1 MFSNFFICVLFILFL
16 QFPRHSHWRKIVNL
30 RNRPEF
36 EHSFHEIR
44 EVMKNSKASS
54 TIKNYDY
61 YYRKFQNWCNLHNFI
76 SLPAST
82 ATVAI
87 YLNSLVQRSVS
98 VSVLYSNYYSI
109 KWYHDLNLHSN
120 PCDDKLISVFLEG
133 GKRTLSKPI
142 IKKDPIT
149 PDILNKIIDM
159 YGKDHSNL
167 KNVRLCAML
176 LLGYAGFLRYS
187 EIANLKMENIK
198 FFPSY
203 IVVNIVSGKTDVY
216 RRGNNVVIAKTNG
229 KACPVSWLLRYIS
242 LAELRY
248 DSEDFIFRAIRYF
261 KSKNVYKLIN
271 VNRSLSYTRA
281 RELLINCLTVLG
293 LDSSKFCLHS
303 LRSGG
308 TTAAAANNISDRLIK
323 EHGRWKTD
331 FSKDGYI
338 QDTISNQLSVS
349 ANLGI

>member
-1 MFSNFFICVLFILFL
+1 MILWLTTTRMPPSSGELLFGQVANERDQASKIRADLTQRTFFVASAKLLQSN
-16 QFPRHSHWRKIVNL
+16 
-30 RNRPEF
+30 
-36 EHSFHEIR
+36 
-44 EVMKNSKASS
+44 
-54 TIKNYDY
+54 DY

-167 KNVRLCAML
+167 KNVRLCNA
-176 LLGYAGFLRYS
+176 FTWICR
-187 EIANLKMENIK
+187 
-198 FFPSY
+198 
-203 IVVNIVSGKTDVY
+203 
-216 RRGNNVVIAKTNG
+216 
-229 KACPVSWLLRYIS
+229 
-242 LAELRY
+242 
-248 DSEDFIFRAIRYF
+248 
-261 KSKNVYKLIN
+261 
-271 VNRSLSYTRA
+271 
-281 RELLINCLTVLG
+281 
-293 LDSSKFCLHS
+293 
-303 LRSGG
+303 
-308 TTAAAANNISDRLIK
+308 
-323 EHGRWKTD
+323 
-331 FSKDGYI
+331 FS
-338 QDTISNQLSVS
+338 
-349 ANLGI
+349 

>member
-1 MFSNFFICVLFILFL
+1 MCVLFILFL

-76 SLPAST
+76 SLSAST

-133 GKRTLSKPI
+133 GKCTLSKPI
-142 IKKDPIT
+142 IKKIRLLQIYLIKLLT
-149 PDILNKIIDM
+149 CTGKII
-159 YGKDHSNL
+159 
-167 KNVRLCAML
+167 
-176 LLGYAGFLRYS
+176 
-187 EIANLKMENIK
+187 
-198 FFPSY
+198 
-203 IVVNIVSGKTDVY
+203 
-216 RRGNNVVIAKTNG
+216 VI
-229 KACPVSWLLRYIS
+229 
-242 LAELRY
+242 
-248 DSEDFIFRAIRYF
+248 
-261 KSKNVYKLIN
+261 
-271 VNRSLSYTRA
+271 
-281 RELLINCLTVLG
+281 
-293 LDSSKFCLHS
+293 
-303 LRSGG
+303 
-308 TTAAAANNISDRLIK
+308 
-323 EHGRWKTD
+323 
-331 FSKDGYI
+331 
-338 QDTISNQLSVS
+338 
-349 ANLGI
+349 